1 MKNSRLQSLLLGVL
15 FCLSTPVMFSQV
27 AAKKIDGNGKAAQP
41 AAPITQKYSLYFDV
55 GKDKIKPEG
64 YKSLDSLVTL
74 LQTNP
79 NVRRIQVNGYA
90 DTTGGAEAN
99 LELSNRRTDTVS
111 NYITGKGLMKFKNYN
126 LIHSFIEN

>member
-1 MKNSRLQSLLLGVL
+1 MWVINTIQQEKYAQVDEYTQYFWCKFVELSIFLRRMKNFRLQLGLLSLLI
-15 FCLSTPVMFSQV
+15 CLSTQLSFSQTTN
-27 AAKKIDGNGKAAQP
+27 KKNDGKAAPQA

-64 YKSLDSLVTL
+64 YRSLDSLVAL

-90 DTTGGAEAN
+90 DTTGGA
-99 LELSNRRTDTVS
+99 
-111 NYITGKGLMKFKNYN
+111 
-126 LIHSFIEN
+126 

>member
-1 MKNSRLQSLLLGVL
+1 MLI
-15 FCLSTPVMFSQV
+15 CLSTPVSFSQTTI
-27 AAKKIDGNGKAAQP
+27 KKSDGKAAPQP
-41 AAPITQKYSLYFDV
+41 AAITQKYSLYFDI

-64 YKSLDSLVTL
+64 FIALDSLVSL

-99 LELSNRRTDTVS
+99 LPRP
-111 NYITGKGLMKFKNYN
+111 
-126 LIHSFIEN
+126 